1 MKQSLW
7 DLKLTD
13 GIQLLANYGS
23 WSSPYGIW
31 NSFCLPFCLLNMD
44 HEAVPMGF
52 ETPSQT
58 AAGYL
63 PQIMK
68 QSLWDLKPPDR
79 LMKKREKYDH
89 EAVPMG
95 FETAVAVVLPADY
108 VDHEAVPMGFETH
121 WRHPASGQL
130 RDHEAVPMGFETPC
144 R

>member
-1 MKQSLW
+1 
-7 DLKLTD
+7 
-13 GIQLLANYGS
+13 
-23 WSSPYGIW
+23 
-31 NSFCLPFCLLNMD
+31 MD

-108 VDHEAVPMGFETH
+108 VDHEAVPMGFETQSCVMRVH
-121 WRHPASGQL
+121 FCLH
-130 RDHEAVPMGFETPC
+130 HEAVPMGFETH
-144 R
+144 